1 MQQPVPGRPDG
12 VGTGD
17 DLARPLRPS
26 SVRGALATMAQAAL
40 SDPSDPT
47 TWSGAPARR
56 TGAPEAA
63 QAARWAR
70 EGATGQDRAAALLLS
85 TWGARLLRYFA
96 AHGRAS
102 DSVAEELTS
111 DAILQFVLQPLP
123 ASCPPDVWLWTIARN
138 GLIDWARAQD
148 ALKRGGAGGKAGGA
162 TGRSQGAA
170 MQTGRIEITLDDDE
184 MLALLDTH
192 HGHVDLAPWIRDC
205 VHKAAA
211 WMEREEPRH
220 AQVLWMVAQG
230 WSAEEVAIHFG
241 APPDA
246 VNERQRSAARDRIYR
261 ACQCAREHFAHCQE

>member
-1 MQQPVPGRPDG
+1 MIAPVC
-12 VGTGD
+12 V
-17 DLARPLRPS
+17 DLARRSPVS
-26 SVRGALATMAQAAL
+26 MATATL
-40 SDPSDPT
+40 SDLPDPSAVRHP
-47 TWSGAPARR
+47 PQRR

-63 QAARWAR
+63 QAARLAR

-96 AHGRAS
+96 THGRAS

-148 ALKRGGAGGKAGGA
+148 AFKRGGTGGKGGGA

>member
-1 MQQPVPGRPDG
+1 MIAPARI
-12 VGTGD
+12 
-17 DLARPLRPS
+17 DLARPSPVQMAPATPSAPAEPSLLRT
-26 SVRGALATMAQAAL
+26 L
-40 SDPSDPT
+40 
-47 TWSGAPARR
+47 PARR

-63 QAARWAR
+63 KAARWAR
-70 EGATGQDRAAALLLS
+70 EGAAGQDRAAALLLS
-85 TWGARLLRYFA
+85 TWGARLLRYFVS
-96 AHGRAS
+96 HGRTS
-102 DSVAEELTS
+102 DSVAEELAS

-123 ASCPPDVWLWTIARN
+123 ASCPADVWLWTIARH

-148 ALKRGGAGGKAGGA
+148 ALKRGGSGGSRSGAVSGGRAGA

-170 MQTGRIEITLDDDE
+170 TQTGRIEITLDDDE

-192 HGHVDLAPWIRDC
+192 LGHVDLAPWIRDC

-241 APPDA
+241 APPEA
-246 VNERQRSAARDRIYR
+246 VTERQRSAARDRIYR
-261 ACQCAREHFAHCQE
+261 ACQCAREHFAPCQE